1 MPEGLPQRD
10 PEPHR
15 TPEMGVTANL
25 GPRVTEKWKEV
36 AQEEGG
42 WNFLSAHRAAVYFT
56 FPKGHNYFPEKKFK

>member
-1 MPEGLPQRD
+1 MPTGLPLRD
-10 PEPHR
+10 AKQHW

-25 GPRVTEKWKEV
+25 VPWVTEKQKEV

-42 WNFLSAHRAAVYFT
+42 WSFLSAHRAAVYFT